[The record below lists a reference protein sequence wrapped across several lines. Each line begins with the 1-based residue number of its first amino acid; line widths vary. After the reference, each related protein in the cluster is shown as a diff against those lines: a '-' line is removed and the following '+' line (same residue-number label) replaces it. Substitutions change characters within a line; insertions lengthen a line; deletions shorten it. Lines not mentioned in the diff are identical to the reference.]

1 MADRGVFLE
10 RSPSRCA
17 IGVRTKGRTA
27 TLWRSNM
34 AAASGHRSS
43 WIVETQGEGAGPL
56 PGAPSGPNIYSDQ
69 HVYVARVAESA
80 DAPGLGSG
88 VRKNVEI
95 RVPPLTPTD
104 STSQTRRKKRYY
116 GRSRGHVPYRP
127 PRRRVHQIPPQLT
140 TKH

>member
-69 HVYVARVAESA
+69 HVYVARVPELA
-80 DAPGLGSG
+80 DGPDLGSG
-88 VRKNVEI
+88 VRKGVGV
-95 RVPPLTPTD
+95 RVPPLAPAG
-104 STSQTRRKKRYY
+104 SASQARR
-116 GRSRGHVPYRP
+116 G
-127 PRRRVHQIPPQLT
+127 
-140 TKH
+140 